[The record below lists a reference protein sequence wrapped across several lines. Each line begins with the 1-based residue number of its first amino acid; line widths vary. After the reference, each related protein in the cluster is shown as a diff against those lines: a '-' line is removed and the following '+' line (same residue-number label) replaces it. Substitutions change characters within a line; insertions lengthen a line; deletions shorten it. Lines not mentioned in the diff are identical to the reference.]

1 MVFNHPEFN
10 GHRTK
15 IQTYSSWDEVPW
27 DSFVKWN
34 KLAAEIDKTQERLN
48 KHLEA
53 YKQDLDQKHTF
64 AFNSQMAKAE
74 ATERKL
80 KAKLPKIEELQFELT
95 MVEAEA
101 VCLFSTLTIDQAA
114 MLELASDKEHD
125 DNHFNTYRI
134 HLYNLARMPLPK
146 ESAKDLV
153 FQLATDVEIEEVR
166 QKLALLKWWKLSAR
180 KQLKRQLK
188 AMVSHRYEVKDI
200 WLHTTFAN
208 KQLQDLATN
217 ASAAVEQGDFSRLL
231 PLVVAMFTESVAN
244 KELDQLKEQGAYIE
258 KYQQVYINSF
268 RRLLDI
274 FQNSQ
279 RKVTVAEIVRLKN
292 FFLSRPQKL

>member
-1 MVFNHPEFN
+1 MVFNHPTFD

-15 IQTYSSWDEVPW
+15 IQTYSSWEEVPW
-27 DSFVKWN
+27 NSFVKWN
-34 KLAAEIDKTQERLN
+34 KLAAEIDQIQERLN
-48 KHLEA
+48 KLLEA
-53 YKQDLDQKHTF
+53 YKSDLDQKHTF
-64 AFNSQMAKAE
+64 AFNGQMVKAE
-74 ATERKL
+74 AVGRKL
-80 KAKLPKIEELQFELT
+80 QAKLPKIEELQFELT
-95 MVEAEA
+95 MVEIEA
-101 VCLFSTLTIDQAA
+101 VCLFSTLTVDQAA
-114 MLELASDKEHD
+114 KLELASDREHD

-134 HLYNLARMPLPK
+134 HLYNLARTPLPK
-146 ESAKDLV
+146 ESAKGLI
-153 FQLATDVEIEEVR
+153 FQSATDSEIEEVR
-166 QKLALLKWWKLSAR
+166 QKLAVLKWWKLSDR

-217 ASAAVEQGDFSRLL
+217 ASAAVEQGNFSQLL

-244 KELDQLKEQGAYIE
+244 KELDRLKEQGAFIE
-258 KYQQVYINSF
+258 KYQQAYIKSF

-279 RKVTVAEIVRLKN
+279 RKVTVAQIVRLKN
-292 FFLSRPQKL
+292 FFLSRPPK

>member
-1 MVFNHPEFN
+1 MVFNQPIFD

-15 IQTYSSWDEVPW
+15 IQTYSSWEEVPW

-34 KLAAEIDKTQERLN
+34 KLAAEIDQMQERLN
-48 KHLEA
+48 KLLEA

-64 AFNSQMAKAE
+64 AFNGQVAKAE
-74 ATERKL
+74 AVGRKL
-80 KAKLPKIEELQFELT
+80 QSKLPKIEELQFELT
-95 MVEAEA
+95 MVEIEA
-101 VCLFSTLTIDQAA
+101 VCLFSTLTVDQAA
-114 MLELASDKEHD
+114 KLELASDKEHD

-134 HLYNLARMPLPK
+134 HLYNLARTPLPK
-146 ESAKDLV
+146 ESAKELV
-153 FQLATDVEIEEVR
+153 FQAATDAEIKEVR
-166 QKLALLKWWKLSAR
+166 QKLAVLKWWKLSDR

-188 AMVSHRYEVKDI
+188 AMVSHKYEVKDI

-217 ASAAVEQGDFSRLL
+217 ASAAVEQGDFSQLM

-244 KELDQLKEQGAYIE
+244 KELDRLKEQGAYIE
-258 KYQQVYINSF
+258 KYQQAYIKSF

-279 RKVTVAEIVRLKN
+279 RKVTVAQIVRLKN
-292 FFLSRPQKL
+292 FFLSRPPK

>member
-1 MVFNHPEFN
+1 MVFNHPIFD
-10 GHRTK
+10 GRRTK
-15 IQTYSSWDEVPW
+15 IQTYSSWEEVPW
-27 DSFVKWN
+27 NSFVKWN
-34 KLAAEIDKTQERLN
+34 KLAAEIDQLQERLN
-48 KHLEA
+48 KLLEA
-53 YKQDLDQKHTF
+53 YKSDLDQKHTF
-64 AFNSQMAKAE
+64 AFNGQVAE
-74 ATERKL
+74 AEVIGRKL
-80 KAKLPKIEELQFELT
+80 QTKLPKIEELQFELT
-95 MVEAEA
+95 MVEIEA
-101 VCLFSTLTIDQAA
+101 VCLFSTLTVAQAA
-114 MLELASDKEHD
+114 KLELASDKEHN

-134 HLYNLARMPLPK
+134 HLYNLARTPLPK
-146 ESAKDLV
+146 ESAKELV
-153 FQLATDVEIEEVR
+153 FQAATDSEIEEVR
-166 QKLALLKWWKLSAR
+166 KKLAVLKWWKLSAR

-217 ASAAVEQGDFSRLL
+217 ASAAVEQGDFSQLM

-244 KELDQLKEQGAYIE
+244 KELDRLKEQGAYIE
-258 KYQQVYINSF
+258 KYQQAYIKSF

-292 FFLSRPQKL
+292 FFLSRPPK